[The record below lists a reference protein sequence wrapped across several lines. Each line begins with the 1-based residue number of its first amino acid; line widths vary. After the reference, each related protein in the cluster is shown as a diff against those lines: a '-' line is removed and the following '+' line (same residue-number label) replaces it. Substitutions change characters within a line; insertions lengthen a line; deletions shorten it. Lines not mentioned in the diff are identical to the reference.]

1 MSLSWP
7 DIKQRLQCPVDEDA
21 DYANTTWC
29 NRDLIPIPPERRIY
43 GVWSYFGYWTVSG
56 ACVSAWSTG
65 STLLAFG
72 LSPQQAIGVIILGSF
87 LTGLLSVFCG
97 WMGEVHHIGFT
108 VSSRFSWGMR
118 GLMSVTVPVILRS
131 FGGCMWFGMQAFWGG
146 QATRVMIGAII
157 PGFAHMKNYFSAS
170 SHLQTNDFI
179 GLIIWMAGFIPAV
192 LIKPEKLQMPFFFCF
207 VLFCGTCF
215 GMLVWSVSQAHGAG
229 PLFHEPGT
237 APNTGWAFVFGITAI
252 LGSWGSGTVGQSDW
266 VRYSKRRYAPTLSQL
281 VACPMTIAITATI
294 GIIVTSASNQVL
306 GGEIQWNPIY
316 LLADVQE
323 YYGNS
328 PGVRAGVFF
337 ASLGCVAS
345 QFSISVVLNSVSTGM
360 DLAGLWPR
368 YLNIVRGS
376 YIMTIIGIATQPWQ
390 LISTADK
397 FLSVLSGFGVF
408 MAPATGLM
416 LADYHIIRQHR
427 LKLSDLYIGSP
438 SSIYW
443 FSHGVNWRAPVA
455 FTAGMWLLLPGLA
468 ANVNSWTE
476 ARWTG
481 WLRLYNLTFIVGLAI
496 SFLVFWGL
504 NAVFPVP
511 GTDVDGPFVLEG
523 VDGECDGGERSER
536 SESSFWPGTLNGE
549 GVFPAVA
556 KGETGKEKGAEVSI
570 V

>member
-1 MSLSWP
+1 MREMKTLSWP
-7 DIKQRLQCPVDEDA
+7 DIKQQLQCPVDEDA
-21 DYANTTWC
+21 DYENTTWC
-29 NRDLIPIPPERRIY
+29 NRDLIPIPPERRTY

-118 GLMSVTVPVILRS
+118 GSYFPVILRS
-131 FGGCMWFGMQAFWGG
+131 FVGCMWFGMQAFWGG

-170 SHLQTNDFI
+170 SRLQTNDFI
-179 GLIIWMAGFIPAV
+179 GLVIWMAGFIPAV
-192 LIKPEKLQMPFFFCF
+192 LIKPEKLQIPFFSCF

-215 GMLVWSVSQAHGAG
+215 GLLIWSVSQAHGAG
-229 PLFHEPGT
+229 QLFQEPGT
-237 APNTGWAFVFGITAI
+237 APNTGWAFMFGITAI
-252 LGSWGSGTVGQSDW
+252 LGSWGSGTLGQSDW

-281 VACPMTIAITATI
+281 VACPMTISITATI
-294 GIIVTSASNQVL
+294 GIIVTSASNQIL

-323 YYGNS
+323 YYGSS
-328 PGVRAGVFF
+328 PRVRAGVFF

-376 YIMTIIGIATQPWQ
+376 YIMAIIGIATQPWQ
-390 LISTADK
+390 LISTATK

-416 LADYHIIRQHR
+416 LADYHIVRRHR

-443 FSHGVNWRAPVA
+443 FSHGVNWRALVA
-455 FTAGMWLLLPGLA
+455 FTAGMWPLLPGLA

-476 ARWTG
+476 DKWTG

-496 SFLVFWGL
+496 SLLVFWVL
-504 NAVFPVP
+504 NVLFPVP
-511 GTDVDGPFVLEG
+511 GTDLDGPFVLQG
-523 VDGECDGGERSER
+523 VDGGCDGCERSIPSEAGNEELPPATER
-536 SESSFWPGTLNGE
+536 MT
-549 GVFPAVA
+549 A
-556 KGETGKEKGAEVSI
+556 KEKRAEISV